1 MKELFSKY
9 KAIPVAIALAVVV
22 ACTGAGY
29 GFGVHTQ
36 QTDSY
41 NAGYNKGYADSQ
53 AWHDLQE
60 QIDQLNKQADALTAL
75 INEELV
81 RLKFEKRHRQ

>member
-1 MKELFSKY
+1 MKELFAKY

-41 NAGYNKGYADSQ
+41 NAGYNK
-53 AWHDLQE
+53 E
-60 QIDQLNKQADALTAL
+60 L
-75 INEELV
+75 IK
-81 RLKFEKRHRQ
+81 LKVF

>member
-9 KAIPVAIALAVVV
+9 KAIPIAIALAVVV

-41 NAGYNKGYADSQ
+41 NAG
-53 AWHDLQE
+53 
-60 QIDQLNKQADALTAL
+60 
-75 INEELV
+75 
-81 RLKFEKRHRQ
+81 

>member
-1 MKELFSKY
+1 MKELFAKY

-41 NAGYNKGYADSQ
+41 NAG
-53 AWHDLQE
+53 
-60 QIDQLNKQADALTAL
+60 
-75 INEELV
+75 
-81 RLKFEKRHRQ
+81 